1 MLVELS
7 AAEQQAY
14 DAIKQEFEDAAGD
27 SDSDSEDNSEDQP
40 KPGLE
45 VTPGPAPQ
53 QQTSSLPETA
63 ALAIHKRRAMHPT
76 EVHAVIKALRSIAW
90 FASSGKKSTLPQH
103 PHVELPIT

>member
-1 MLVELS
+1 MPVELS

-45 VTPGPAPQ
+45 VIHGPTPQPQ
-53 QQTSSLPETA
+53 IPYLPDITA
-63 ALAIHKRRAMHPT
+63 
-76 EVHAVIKALRSIAW
+76 
-90 FASSGKKSTLPQH
+90 
-103 PHVELPIT
+103 LPIHRRSATSLTELHAAIEASMFLA